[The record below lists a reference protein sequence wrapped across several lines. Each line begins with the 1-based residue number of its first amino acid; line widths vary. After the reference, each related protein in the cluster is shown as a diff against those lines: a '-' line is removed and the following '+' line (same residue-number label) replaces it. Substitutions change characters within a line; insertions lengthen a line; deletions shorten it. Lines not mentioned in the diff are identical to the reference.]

1 MDLVIYLAG
10 AVVFFA
16 LVMASIALHEIG
28 HLVPGKIFGVKTTQ
42 YFVGFGRT
50 LWSKRVGE
58 TEYGFKAIPL
68 GGYVRFVGMYPPNKQ
83 GQIRAAR
90 TGIFQTM
97 ADNARAAE
105 WQDIRPEDEGRL
117 FYQKRSWQKLI
128 IMAGGPM
135 MNILLAF
142 LILLGVSLSYR
153 RLPHPAADHPGPAVH
168 RGPRLVDDR
177 LHREAARRRPPSPA
191 SSPVTVVV
199 AFNGQAVSS
208 WNQVSVLI
216 RDNMDR
222 TAQLTVLRDGARVD
236 LTPVKTVITGVP
248 DRYDPSKRVAA
259 GFFGVVPLQ
268 ERQRGGPIVVLGDM
282 WQMTKQTAVALVD
295 FPAKVF
301 YTGYNLVT
309 GKPRDIY
316 GPMSILGASR
326 AAGEIA
332 STDKI
337 QADDKLASGLTVL
350 GSVNLFVALFN
361 FIPLLPLD
369 GGHIAGAIYEAHQA
383 SGRPA
388 APPAGP
394 RLRRHREDA
403 AGRVRGRHRH
413 PGLRCRADPGRH
425 HRPDP
430 AVLTRSRPRTLD
442 QRPGAA
448 TTLEYRRVVADCRRI
463 RFRKA
468 P

>member
-142 LILLGVSLSYR
+142 LILLGVSLSYGVYR
-153 RLPHPAADHPGPAVH
+153 TQLQITQVQQCIVVQGSSTTDCNGKPPTPAAQSGIRPG
-168 RGPRLVDDR
+168 D
-177 LHREAARRRPPSPA
+177 
-191 SSPVTVVV
+191 VVV

-236 LTPVKTVITGVP
+236 LTPVQTVITGVP

-268 ERQRGGPIVVLGDM
+268 ERERGGPIVVLGDM

-369 GGHIAGAIYEAHQA
+369 GGHIAGAIYEAVK
-383 SGRPA
+383 RRA
-388 APPAGP
+388 A
-394 RLRRHREDA
+394 RL
-403 AGRVRGRHRH
+403 
-413 PGLRCRADPGRH
+413 LR
-425 HRPDP
+425 RPDP
-430 AVLTRSRPRTLD
+430 GFVDTAKMLPVAYVVGTVILLSGVVLIL
-442 QRPGAA
+442 
-448 TTLEYRRVVADCRRI
+448 ADIIDPI
-463 RFRKA
+463 RLF
-468 P
+468 

>member
-1 MDLVIYLAG
+1 MELVIYIAG
-10 AVVFFA
+10 ALVFFA

-28 HLVPGKIFGVKTTQ
+28 HLLPGKLFGVKTTQ
-42 YFVGFGRT
+42 YFVGFGKT

-68 GGYVRFVGMYPPNKQ
+68 GGYVRFVGMFPPNKQ

-90 TGIFQTM
+90 TGVFQAM
-97 ADNARAAE
+97 ADNARSAE
-105 WQDIRPEDEGRL
+105 WQDIRPEDDGRL

-128 IMAGGPM
+128 IMAGGPT

-142 LILLGVSLSYR
+142 LILLGVSMTYGVYR
-153 RLPHPAADHPGPAVH
+153 TQLEITQVQECIVVQGSTDTTCAGKPPTPAAQSGIKPG
-168 RGPRLVDDR
+168 D
-177 LHREAARRRPPSPA
+177 
-191 SSPVTVVV
+191 VVV
-199 AFNGQAVSS
+199 AFNGQPVSS
-208 WNQVSVLI
+208 WDQVSVLI

-222 TAQLTVLRDGARVD
+222 TAQLSVLRDGARVE
-236 LTPVKTVITGVP
+236 LPAVNTVITGVR

-268 ERQRGGPIVVLGDM
+268 EKQRGGPIAVAGDM
-282 WQMTKQTAVALVD
+282 WEMTKATAVALMD

-337 QADDKLASGLTVL
+337 GSADKLASGLTVL

-369 GGHIAGAIYEAHQA
+369 GGHIAGAIYEAIKRGVA
-383 SGRPA
+383 
-388 APPAGP
+388 
-394 RLRRHREDA
+394 RLRR
-403 AGRVRGRHRH
+403 
-413 PGLRCRADPGRH
+413 
-425 HRPDP
+425 RPDP
-430 AVLTRSRPRTLD
+430 GFVDTAKMLPVAYVVGIVILISGVVLIL
-442 QRPGAA
+442 
-448 TTLEYRRVVADCRRI
+448 ADI
-463 RFRKA
+463 IDPIKLF
-468 P
+468 